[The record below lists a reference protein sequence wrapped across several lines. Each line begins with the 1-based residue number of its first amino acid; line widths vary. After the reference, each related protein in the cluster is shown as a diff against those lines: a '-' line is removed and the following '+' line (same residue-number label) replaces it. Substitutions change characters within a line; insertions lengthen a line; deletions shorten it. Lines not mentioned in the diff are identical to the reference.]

1 LVDKFYAQ
9 KKRVIAFLQIHH
21 GFVCVYLSTESN
33 LGARV
38 FSTEKVAMPENSKP
52 VRIAVN
58 VMRARLTVIGFN
70 IAIVSFQLVHLY
82 GLSGGIKVPGID
94 HAVHLTADTA
104 LLMALALSL
113 CALVAF
119 MMSGALDEVGV
130 CTHWSLV
137 AGDLLM
143 YLGLAHT
150 VAGFFGPL
158 GVAFDTFAANISAR
172 TSEVAILHSALS
184 VAGGAAW
191 FLATYAGPV
200 VSLLRSPFD
209 RRTNIAL
216 GVAYLVLL
224 TTLSWINSQ
233 AVNVEAAGAEG
244 EPGLVFGVL
253 RELVQPLRW

>member
-1 LVDKFYAQ
+1 
-9 KKRVIAFLQIHH
+9 
-21 GFVCVYLSTESN
+21 
-33 LGARV
+33 
-38 FSTEKVAMPENSKP
+38 MPENSKP

-94 HAVHLTADTA
+94 HAVHLTADIA

-119 MMSGALDEVGV
+119 IMSGALDEVGV

-150 VAGFFGPL
+150 VAGFFAPL
-158 GVAFDTFAANISAR
+158 GVSINVFAANFPRSPSEIS
-172 TSEVAILHSALS
+172 ILHGALA
-184 VAGGAAW
+184 VAGGTAW
-191 FLATYAGPV
+191 FLANYAGPV

-216 GVAYLVLL
+216 GVAYLIVLV
-224 TTLSWINSQ
+224 TLAWVNSQ
-233 AVNVEAAGAEG
+233 AVSVEAAGTSG
-244 EPGLVFGVL
+244 ETGFFMGIL
-253 RELVQPLRW
+253 RELVQPVRW

>member
-1 LVDKFYAQ
+1 
-9 KKRVIAFLQIHH
+9 
-21 GFVCVYLSTESN
+21 
-33 LGARV
+33 
-38 FSTEKVAMPENSKP
+38 MPENSKP

-82 GLSGGIKVPGID
+82 GLSGGIRVPGMD
-94 HAVHLTADTA
+94 HAVHLTADAA

-119 MMSGALDEVGV
+119 IISSSLDEVGL

-150 VAGFFGPL
+150 VAGFFAPL
-158 GVAFDTFAANISAR
+158 GASINVFATHFPRNASEIS
-172 TSEVAILHSALS
+172 ILHAALS
-184 VAGGAAW
+184 IAGGAAW
-191 FLATYAGPV
+191 FLATYVGPV
-200 VSLLRSPFD
+200 VSLLRSPFP

-216 GVAYLVLL
+216 SVAYLISLIALCWV
-224 TTLSWINSQ
+224 NSL
-233 AVNVEAAGAEG
+233 AASVEAAGTADEI
-244 EPGLVFGVL
+244 GLIMGIL
-253 RELVQPLRW
+253 RELVQPFRW